1 MRKVVYIIL
10 TALGFLVA
18 CAKESTIPES
28 RVPILP
34 LETLRYDS
42 VAGDVSFDPWD
53 NFVVDNNKATLGRV
67 LFYETQLSKNNRVS
81 CGSCHKQAFG
91 FADNVAKSIGFDNG
105 LTKRNS
111 QAILNA
117 GLQEFFFHD
126 LRESHLENMVLM
138 PIADH
143 VEMGLENKEYMVAK
157 VEALPYYKSL
167 FLQAFGSETV
177 TAEKI
182 SDGLVHFIRSMISV
196 NSKWDIGNATGFAN
210 FSPEELHGKNL
221 YFIKFPCSSCHG
233 GDNLMGGMS
242 AAENVGLDK
251 WYGDL
256 GEHGMDPVLN
266 VPKNGWFK
274 VPSLRNVE
282 VTGPYMHD
290 GRFNTLEEV
299 VEFYNSGIQRHPQLS
314 FMLRRGNNGGFFD
327 LAEFDSDIV
336 ENIETGI
343 HPLRMGMTQEEKKAL
358 VAFMKTFTDWGFL
371 NDNRF
376 SDPFI
381 RP

>member
-1 MRKVVYIIL
+1 MRKLVYIIL
-10 TALGFLVA
+10 ASIAFVVA
-18 CAKESTIPES
+18 CTKESPTPDS
-28 RVPILP
+28 RIPILP
-34 LETLRYDS
+34 LTVARYDS
-42 VAGDVSFDPWD
+42 VAGDVPFDPWD
-53 NFVVDNNKATLGRV
+53 GFQVDNHKATLGRV

-91 FADNVAKSIGFDNG
+91 FADNLAKSIGFDNG

-126 LRESHLENMVLM
+126 LREEHLENMVLM

-143 VEMGLENKEYMVAK
+143 VEMGLENKDYMVAK
-157 VEALPYYKSL
+157 LESLPYYRNL
-167 FLQAFGSETV
+167 FSQAFGDESVTV
-177 TAEKI
+177 ERI

-196 NSKWDIGNATGFAN
+196 NSKWDIGNAVGFSN
-210 FSPEELHGKNL
+210 FTQEELLGKDL

-242 AAENVGLDK
+242 AAENVGLDD
-251 WYGDL
+251 WYQDN
-256 GEHGMDPVLN
+256 GEPGLDPVLN

-282 VTGPYMHD
+282 VTGPFMHD
-290 GRFNTLEEV
+290 GRFSTLEEV

-327 LAEFDSDIV
+327 LAEFNEDIIP
-336 ENIETGI
+336 NQETGI
-343 HPLRMGMTQEEKKAL
+343 HPLRMAMTQEEKQAL
-358 VAFMKTFTDWGFL
+358 IAFMKTFTDWGFL